1 MITSR
6 ILVIN
11 KVHELTEDKKQFYVE
26 ITEKEYDN
34 EERLVSDRYV
44 DNVLITREELIKM
57 IDDMPVGNLADV
69 CRKTW
74 ELREDINEV
83 CDGCTL

>member
-34 EERLVSDRYV
+34 NDRLVSDRYV
-44 DNVLITREELIKM
+44 DNALLTREELIKM
-57 IDDMPVGNLADV
+57 IDDMPVGNQADV

-74 ELREDINEV
+74 ELREEINEV

>member
-34 EERLVSDRYV
+34 NDRLVSDRYV
-44 DNVLITREELIKM
+44 DNVLVTREELIKM

-69 CRKTW
+69 CRKSW
-74 ELREDINEV
+74 DIHEA
-83 CDGCTL
+83 CEGCTL